1 VQRATFSF
9 AREQAFSQRRHM
21 GHESAQARTTFGLVI
36 GFVLLLGAC
45 VAAVIAV
52 FASISADRWVDHS
65 MVVRQTVQ
73 QLFSTVQDAE
83 TGQRGY
89 LLTGDPNYLEPFLTA
104 RTQLPTQ
111 EQQLRQITENSATHQ
126 KQLDDL
132 YPLIAAKMDELS
144 STIGDRQAGRPVA
157 AMGMVKSNLG
167 RNQMDRIRQVVR
179 DFDHTELDALRQRS
193 VAAQVQRTVLTVVM
207 IVMTLLAGV
216 LAFAVAQKARR
227 YANDMEAANE
237 TLRAEMRQR
246 ETAELQ
252 LRQSQ
257 KMEALGQLTGGVA
270 HDFNNMLAI
279 IVGNLEMLI
288 RKLPEHEVRCAALA
302 NNALGG
308 AMRAAELTKR
318 LLAFSRQQPLQ
329 PKSVDVN
336 QCVHD
341 VSIMLRRSLGE
352 NIEIESVQGGGL
364 WRAYVDRPQLESA
377 ILNLAVNSRD
387 AMNGVG
393 KLTMETANA
402 YLDRKYTDA
411 HSEVSP
417 GQYVMIAVTDTGCGM
432 PPDVMSRAFDP
443 FYTTKDVGQGTGLG
457 LSQVHGF
464 AKQSRGHVKIY
475 SEVGVGTTIK
485 IYLPRDTSNA
495 VEEPVGTKV
504 NMIPPDLRR
513 RVLVV
518 EDDMDVRQFVL
529 SVLQELGY
537 ETVEAGSAASARDV
551 LAIDSK
557 ISVMLTDVVMPGT
570 NGRQL
575 LDSIKDSYPNLIV
588 VFMTGYTRNAIVHNG
603 MLDPGVRLITKP
615 FTIDDIGRELQAAI
629 ADEGSTSVSEKA

>member
-1 VQRATFSF
+1 
-9 AREQAFSQRRHM
+9 
-21 GHESAQARTTFGLVI
+21 
-36 GFVLLLGAC
+36 
-45 VAAVIAV
+45 
-52 FASISADRWVDHS
+52 
-65 MVVRQTVQ
+65 
-73 QLFSTVQDAE
+73 
-83 TGQRGY
+83 
-89 LLTGDPNYLEPFLTA
+89 
-104 RTQLPTQ
+104 
-111 EQQLRQITENSATHQ
+111 
-126 KQLDDL
+126 
-132 YPLIAAKMDELS
+132 
-144 STIGDRQAGRPVA
+144 
-157 AMGMVKSNLG
+157 
-167 RNQMDRIRQVVR
+167 
-179 DFDHTELDALRQRS
+179 
-193 VAAQVQRTVLTVVM
+193 
-207 IVMTLLAGV
+207 
-216 LAFAVAQKARR
+216 
-227 YANDMEAANE
+227 
-237 TLRAEMRQR
+237 
-246 ETAELQ
+246 
-252 LRQSQ
+252 
-257 KMEALGQLTGGVA
+257 
-270 HDFNNMLAI
+270 
-279 IVGNLEMLI
+279 
-288 RKLPEHEVRCAALA
+288 
-302 NNALGG
+302 
-308 AMRAAELTKR
+308 
-318 LLAFSRQQPLQ
+318 
-329 PKSVDVN
+329 
-336 QCVHD
+336 
-341 VSIMLRRSLGE
+341 LGE

>member
-1 VQRATFSF
+1 M
-9 AREQAFSQRRHM
+9 E
-21 GHESAQARTTFGLVI
+21 HESTQARTTVGLVV
-36 GFVLLLGAC
+36 GFALLLGAC
-45 VAAVIAV
+45 FVAIVAVV
-52 FASISADRWVDHS
+52 ASINAERWVDHS
-65 MVVRQTVQ
+65 MVVRQAVE
-73 QLFSTVQDAE
+73 QLFGTVQDAE

-89 LLTGDPNYLEPFLTA
+89 LLTDDASYLEPFLIA
-104 RTQLPTQ
+104 KTQLPAL
-111 EQQLRQITENSATHQ
+111 EGQLRQLTENSATHQ
-126 KQLDDL
+126 KQLDEL

-144 STIGDRQAGRPVA
+144 STVRDREEGRVDL

-167 RNQMDRIRQVVR
+167 HNQMERIRQAVR
-179 DFDHTELDALRQRS
+179 DFDQTELDALREHR
-193 VAAQVQRTVLTVVM
+193 ANARTQRTVLTVVM
-207 IVMTLLAGV
+207 IVLTLLAGV

-227 YANDMEAANE
+227 YANDMAAANE
-237 TLRAEMRQR
+237 TLRAEMLQR

-288 RKLPEHEVRCAALA
+288 RKLPEQEARCTTLA

-329 PKSVDVN
+329 PKSVNVN

-352 NIEIESVQGGGL
+352 NIEIETVQGGGL
-364 WRAYVDRPQLESA
+364 WLAYVDRPQLESA
-377 ILNLAVNSRD
+377 LLNLAVNARD

-393 KLTMETANA
+393 KLTIETANA
-402 YLDRKYTDA
+402 YLDRQYADA
-411 HSEVSP
+411 HNEVTP
-417 GQYVMIAVTDTGCGM
+417 GQYVMVAVTDTGGGM
-432 PPDVMSRAFDP
+432 LPEVISRAFDP
-443 FYTTKDVGQGTGLG
+443 FFTTKEVGKGTGLG

-475 SEVGVGTTIK
+475 SEIGVGTTIK
-485 IYLPRDTSNA
+485 IYLPRDTSS
-495 VEEPVGTKV
+495 VEEKIAGTKLGV
-504 NMIPPDLRR
+504 VPLHERR

-518 EDDMDVRQFVL
+518 EDDMDVRQFVI
-529 SVLQELGY
+529 SILQELGY
-537 ETVEAGSAASARDV
+537 ETVEAASAASARDV

-557 ISVMLTDVVMPGT
+557 ITVMLTDVVMPGT
-570 NGRQL
+570 NGKQL
-575 LDSIKDSYPNLIV
+575 LDSLKDEYPDLIV

-615 FTIDDIGRELQAAI
+615 FTIEEIGRELHAAI
-629 ADEGSTSVSEKA
+629 ADEGSESVGEKV